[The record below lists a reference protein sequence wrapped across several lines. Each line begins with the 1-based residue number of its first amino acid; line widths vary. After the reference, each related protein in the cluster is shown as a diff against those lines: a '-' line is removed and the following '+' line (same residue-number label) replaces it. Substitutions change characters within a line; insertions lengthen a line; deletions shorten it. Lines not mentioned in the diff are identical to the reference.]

1 MSLLYRPPPPGD
13 IVLLNVIKNIQ
24 TIDTSLSPCRRRRHG
39 KFLSWLLAL
48 TIRVTVKF
56 CSCDGVGGGERI
68 ISLVGSVSCHP
79 WKKVY
84 QDRRV
89 CVKCHHN
96 RRRAYQKWIDRLTI
110 KYAGRYSIAQW
121 ICHPMARVQIPAS
134 YVHFSIYIR
143 LLIVKIVRLTIKNA
157 GRYTKAQSIYLR
169 LPYCCLG
176 FKSQARLVQF
186 FQFYLTCEVK
196 RTKINRK
203 RPGLAIVYR

>member
-56 CSCDGVGGGERI
+56 CSCDGGGGGERI

-110 KYAGRYSIAQW
+110 KYAGRYSIAQR

-134 YVHFSIYIR
+134 YVHFFNLYSTTDCENCQVDYKECGKVYKSSVDLSAPTILLPRVQIPSKTCTIFSI
-143 LLIVKIVRLTIKNA
+143 LFDLWSEKDENKQKEA
-157 GRYTKAQSIYLR
+157 GIGNSL
-169 LPYCCLG
+169 
-176 FKSQARLVQF
+176 
-186 FQFYLTCEVK
+186 
-196 RTKINRK
+196 
-203 RPGLAIVYR
+203 